1 MKQLN
6 KIANANICIYF
17 SKKVNMFDSID
28 IKKELIKVR
37 SNSENDLLNSV
48 NQLLDNDVVIET
60 EIEKKITKSSSK
72 NYFAEIITNSKED
85 IFNIESIKK
94 IAIQHRLRFLPTKYF
109 KNEIPKE
116 AIFKIKEIEK
126 ANNLSVEHF
135 FILAPSQAF
144 DLEDCNKDPLLFI
157 PLKNKNYLLVHQWG
171 DDLGWIKKAM
181 ALPLKTIESMFIT
194 VGIAAFLIAAF
205 TPTWLILNGAEVD
218 MGYFGY
224 HRIAWFLY
232 AFIMLCSLSTFIC
245 FSQNVY
251 PSEYQWN
258 KKTYN

>member
-1 MKQLN
+1 
-6 KIANANICIYF
+6 
-17 SKKVNMFDSID
+17 MFDGVD
-28 IKKELIKVR
+28 IKKELIKVK
-37 SNSENDLLNSV
+37 SDINLLNSV
-48 NQLLDNDVVIET
+48 NELLDNDIVKESVIE
-60 EIEKKITKSSSK
+60 ENITKSISK
-72 NYFAEIITNSKED
+72 NYFAEINTFSKED
-85 IFNIESIKK
+85 IFNIEAIKK

-126 ANNLSVEHF
+126 ANKLTVEHF

-181 ALPLKTIESMFIT
+181 ALPLQTIESMFVT
-194 VGIAAFLIAAF
+194 VGITAFLIAAF

-232 AFIMLCSLSTFIC
+232 SFIMLCSLSTFMC
-245 FSQNVY
+245 FSQNIY
-251 PSEYQWN
+251 PSEYQWD

>member
-1 MKQLN
+1 
-6 KIANANICIYF
+6 
-17 SKKVNMFDSID
+17 MFDSID

-37 SNSENDLLNSV
+37 SNSENDFLNSV
-48 NQLLDNDVVIET
+48 NQLLDNDVVKETQIENN
-60 EIEKKITKSSSK
+60 IIKSSSK

-144 DLEDCNKDPLLFI
+144 DLEDCNKDPFVI
-157 PLKNKNYLLVHQWG
+157 H
-171 DDLGWIKKAM
+171 
-181 ALPLKTIESMFIT
+181 S
-194 VGIAAFLIAAF
+194 
-205 TPTWLILNGAEVD
+205 
-218 MGYFGY
+218 
-224 HRIAWFLY
+224 
-232 AFIMLCSLSTFIC
+232 S
-245 FSQNVY
+245 
-251 PSEYQWN
+251 
-258 KKTYN
+258 

>member
-1 MKQLN
+1 MKN
-6 KIANANICIYF
+6 YI
-17 SKKVNMFDSID
+17 
-28 IKKELIKVR
+28 KELR
-37 SNSENDLLNSV
+37 SKFKKYEIDGYVVPKNDDYFTEYSKLNR
-48 NQLLDNDVVIET
+48 L
-60 EIEKKITKSSSK
+60 
-72 NYFAEIITNSKED
+72 EIISNFSG
-85 IFNIESIKK
+85 SAGL
-94 IAIQHRLRFLPTKYF
+94 AI
-109 KNEIPKE
+109 I
-116 AIFKIKEIEK
+116 
-126 ANNLSVEHF
+126 
-135 FILAPSQAF
+135 
-144 DLEDCNKDPLLFI
+144 
-157 PLKNKNYLLVHQWG
+157 LKNKNYLLVHQWG
-171 DDLGWIKKAM
+171 DDLGWIKKVL
-181 ALPLKTIESMFIT
+181 ALPLKSVESMFIT

>member
-1 MKQLN
+1 
-6 KIANANICIYF
+6 
-17 SKKVNMFDSID
+17 MFDSIN

-37 SNSENDLLNSV
+37 GKSENDFLNSV
-48 NQLLDNDVVIET
+48 NQLLDNDVVKETQIENN
-60 EIEKKITKSSSK
+60 ITKSSSK
-72 NYFAEIITNSKED
+72 NYFAKINTHSKED
-85 IFNIESIKK
+85 IFDFESIKK

-109 KNEIPKE
+109 KNQIPKE

-126 ANNLSVEHF
+126 ANNLTVEHF

-157 PLKNKNYLLVHQWG
+157 PLENKNYLLVHQWG
-171 DDLGWIKKAM
+171 DDLGWLKKAI
-181 ALPLKTIESMFIT
+181 AFPLKTIESMFAT

-232 AFIMLCSLSTFIC
+232 AFIMLCSLSTFMC

-251 PSEYQWN
+251 PSEYQWD

>member
-1 MKQLN
+1 
-6 KIANANICIYF
+6 
-17 SKKVNMFDSID
+17 MFDGVD
-28 IKKELIKVR
+28 IKKELIKVK
-37 SNSENDLLNSV
+37 SDINLLNSV
-48 NQLLDNDVVIET
+48 NELLDNDIVKESVIE
-60 EIEKKITKSSSK
+60 ENITKSISK
-72 NYFAEIITNSKED
+72 NYSAEINTLSKED
-85 IFNIESIKK
+85 IFNIEAIKK

-126 ANNLSVEHF
+126 ANNLTVEHF

-181 ALPLKTIESMFIT
+181 ALPLQTIESMFVT
-194 VGIAAFLIAAF
+194 VGITAFLIAAF

-232 AFIMLCSLSTFIC
+232 SFIMLCSLSTFMC
-245 FSQNVY
+245 FSQNIY
-251 PSEYQWN
+251 PSEYQWD

>member
-1 MKQLN
+1 
-6 KIANANICIYF
+6 
-17 SKKVNMFDSID
+17 MFDGVD
-28 IKKELIKVR
+28 IKKELIKVK
-37 SNSENDLLNSV
+37 SDINLLNSV
-48 NQLLDNDVVIET
+48 NELLDNDIVKESVIE
-60 EIEKKITKSSSK
+60 ENITKSISK
-72 NYFAEIITNSKED
+72 NYFAEINTLSKED
-85 IFNIESIKK
+85 IFNIEAIKK

-109 KNEIPKE
+109 KNAIPKE

-126 ANNLSVEHF
+126 ANNLTVEHF

-181 ALPLKTIESMFIT
+181 ALPLQTIESMFVT
-194 VGIAAFLIAAF
+194 VGITAFLIAAF

-232 AFIMLCSLSTFIC
+232 SFIMLCSLSTFMC
-245 FSQNVY
+245 FSQNIY
-251 PSEYQWN
+251 PSEYQWD

>member
-1 MKQLN
+1 
-6 KIANANICIYF
+6 
-17 SKKVNMFDSID
+17 MFDSID
-28 IKKELIKVR
+28 IKNELIKVR
-37 SNSENDLLNSV
+37 SKAENDFLNSV
-48 NQLLDNDVVIET
+48 NDLLDNDFVKES
-60 EIEKKITKSSSK
+60 EIEKNITKSSSK
-72 NYFAEIITNSKED
+72 NYFAEINTSSNEN

-109 KNEIPKE
+109 KNKIPKE

-126 ANNLSVEHF
+126 ANNLTIDHF
-135 FILAPSQAF
+135 FILAPSKAF
-144 DLEDCNKDPLLFI
+144 ELEDCNKDPLLFI
-157 PLKNKNYLLVHQWG
+157 PIKNKNYLLVHQWG
-171 DDLGWIKKAM
+171 GDLGWIKKAI
-181 ALPLKTIESMFIT
+181 ALPLKTIESMFVT

-232 AFIMLCSLSTFIC
+232 AFIMLCSLSTFLC
-245 FSQNVY
+245 FSQNIY
-251 PSEYQWN
+251 PSEYQWD

>member
-1 MKQLN
+1 
-6 KIANANICIYF
+6 
-17 SKKVNMFDSID
+17 MFDGVD
-28 IKKELIKVR
+28 IKKKLIKVK
-37 SNSENDLLNSV
+37 SDINLLNSV
-48 NQLLDNDVVIET
+48 NELLDNDIVKESVIE
-60 EIEKKITKSSSK
+60 ENITKSISK
-72 NYFAEIITNSKED
+72 NYSAEINTFSKED
-85 IFNIESIKK
+85 VFNIEAIKK

-126 ANNLSVEHF
+126 ANNLTVEHF

-181 ALPLKTIESMFIT
+181 ALPLQSIESMFVT
-194 VGIAAFLIAAF
+194 VGITAFLIAAF

-232 AFIMLCSLSTFIC
+232 SFIMLCSLSTFMC
-245 FSQNVY
+245 FSQNIY
-251 PSEYQWN
+251 PSEYQWD

>member
-1 MKQLN
+1 
-6 KIANANICIYF
+6 
-17 SKKVNMFDSID
+17 MFDSID

-37 SNSENDLLNSV
+37 SNSENDFLNSV
-48 NQLLDNDVVIET
+48 NQLLDNDVVKETQIENN
-60 EIEKKITKSSSK
+60 IKKSSSK
-72 NYFAEIITNSKED
+72 NYFAEIITNSNED

-126 ANNLSVEHF
+126 ANNLSVEHY

-171 DDLGWIKKAM
+171 DDLGWIKKAL

>member
-1 MKQLN
+1 
-6 KIANANICIYF
+6 
-17 SKKVNMFDSID
+17 MFDGID
-28 IKKELIKVR
+28 IKKELIKVK
-37 SNSENDLLNSV
+37 SDINLLNSV
-48 NQLLDNDVVIET
+48 NELLDNDIVKESVIE
-60 EIEKKITKSSSK
+60 ENITKSISK
-72 NYFAEIITNSKED
+72 NYSAEINTLSKED
-85 IFNIESIKK
+85 IFNIEAIKK

-126 ANNLSVEHF
+126 ANNLTVEHF

-181 ALPLKTIESMFIT
+181 ALPLQTIESMFVT
-194 VGIAAFLIAAF
+194 VGITAFLIAAF

-232 AFIMLCSLSTFIC
+232 SFIMLCSLSTFMC
-245 FSQNVY
+245 FSQNIY
-251 PSEYQWN
+251 PSEYQWD

>member
-1 MKQLN
+1 
-6 KIANANICIYF
+6 
-17 SKKVNMFDSID
+17 MFDSID

-37 SNSENDLLNSV
+37 SSSKNDFLDSV
-48 NQLLDNDVVIET
+48 KKLLDKDVIKENN
-60 EIEKKITKSSSK
+60 IEKNIIKSNSR
-72 NYFAEIITNSKED
+72 NYFAEIKTRSNKD

-126 ANNLSVEHF
+126 ENNLSVKHF

-171 DDLGWIKKAM
+171 GDIGWIKKIM
-181 ALPLKTIESMFIT
+181 ALPLKTIESMFVS
-194 VGIAAFLIAAF
+194 VGIVAFLIAAF
-205 TPTWLILNGAEVD
+205 TPTWLILNGAEID

-251 PSEYQWN
+251 PSEYQWD
-258 KKTYN
+258 KKSYN